1 MEKKYNH
8 HQIEQHW
15 YQIWENNDQFK
26 PSGLGSPYT
35 IMLPPPNVT
44 GSLHMGHAF
53 NHTIIDTLIR
63 YHRMKGHNTLWQP
76 GTDHAGIATQM
87 VVERQ
92 LNIEGKTR
100 HDLGRDKFIDRIWDW
115 KRASGDNIMNQ
126 LRRLGSSLDW
136 SRDRFSMDD
145 KLSEAVINI
154 FIRLHKEGLIY
165 RDKRLVNW
173 DPVLHTAVSDLEVL
187 SELESGYLWYFRY
200 PLTDSSGYLVVST
213 TRPETI
219 FGDTGIAVHP
229 KDKRY
234 QDLIGKTVILP
245 LVGRE
250 ITIIADSYIDQ
261 KFGTGCVKITPA
273 HDFNDA
279 KIGRIHNLEQI
290 NIFDI
295 NAAINNNAPVK
306 YHGLDRYEARDIIIN
321 DLKNLGLLAGI
332 KNHTFMVPR
341 GDRSGVVIE
350 PFLTNQWYVNVGL
363 LAKPAIKAVQ
373 EGKIKFIPNKW
384 DKTFYNWMDDIQDW
398 CVSRQIWW
406 GHRIPAWYDEEENV
420 YVAYNEAAVRQEN
433 DIAEDIHLVQDE
445 DVLDT
450 WFSSALWPFSTLG
463 WPSDTDALHTWYP
476 SSVLVTGFDIIFF
489 WVARMIMMGLHF
501 MNDVPFKEV
510 YIHGLVRDSYGHK
523 MSKSKGNWLDPVDII
538 DGIDLKSLVKKRT
551 TGLMSPVNSP
561 KIKRDTCREFPNGIQ
576 AYGTDALRFTFA
588 SLATTG
594 RDINLDL
601 RRIGGYRNFCNKLW
615 NAARY
620 VLINIEKESITIDDV
635 DVALS
640 LSDRWIISRL
650 QETKKKVTVAIDG
663 YRFDHAAQ
671 GLYEFI
677 WDDYCSWYL
686 EFSKVILTNK
696 DATEDAK
703 RGTRHT
709 LVCVLESILRLTHP
723 FMPFITEEIWQN
735 IAPLAGKIGDSIM
748 SQSYPIT
755 NEGKIDR
762 SGVYEMEW
770 IMDFIIGVR
779 SIRSQIN
786 ISPKKQ
792 LSVIVRNSHQE
803 DMDYIENNY
812 KLLINL
818 ANLDSIKVLTGEAPI
833 AAIALVGTM
842 EILIPLEG
850 LIDRTTE
857 IRRLNR
863 EITKLEKAIKKS
875 SKKINNKH
883 YVLKAPE
890 PVVEKERDRLTEMEQ
905 SFSKLRRQRLKLV
918 DIDL

>member
-1 MEKKYNH
+1 MDKKYNH

-15 YQIWENNDQFK
+15 YQIWENNGQFK
-26 PSGLGSPYT
+26 PSGSGSPYA

-53 NHTIIDTLIR
+53 NHTIMDTLTR
-63 YHRMKGHNTLWQP
+63 YHRMKGYNTLWQP

-100 HDLGRDKFIDRIWDW
+100 HDLGRNKFIDRIWDW
-115 KRASGDNIMNQ
+115 KKASGDNIMRQ

-136 SRDRFSMDD
+136 SRDSFTMDEG
-145 KLSEAVINI
+145 LSEAVKHI
-154 FIRLHKEGLIY
+154 FVQLHKEGLIY

-173 DPVLHTAVSDLEVL
+173 DPVLHTALSDLEVL
-187 SELESGYLWYFRY
+187 SELESGHLWYFRY
-200 PLTDSSGYLVVST
+200 PLSNKSGHLVVST

-219 FGDTGIAVHP
+219 LGDTGVAVHP
-229 KDKRY
+229 EDKRY
-234 QDLIGKTVILP
+234 QNLIGETVTLP

-250 ITIIADSYIDQ
+250 IPIIADSHVDQ
-261 KFGTGCVKITPA
+261 KFGTGCLKITPA

-290 NIFDI
+290 NIFNID
-295 NAAINNNAPVK
+295 AAINNNAPAK
-306 YHGLDRYEARDIIIN
+306 YRGLDRYEARNIIVN
-321 DLKNLGLLAGI
+321 DFKKLGLLAGI
-332 KNHTFMVPR
+332 KAHKLMVPR

-350 PFLTNQWYVNVGL
+350 PFLTNQWYVRVDL
-363 LAKPAIKAVQ
+363 LAEPAIKAVQ
-373 EGKIKFIPNKW
+373 EGRIKFIPNNW
-384 DKTFYNWMDDIQDW
+384 NKTFYNWMDDIQDW

-406 GHRIPAWYDEEENV
+406 GHRIPAWYDEEGNV

-433 DIAEDIHLVQDE
+433 NISEDVHLRQDE

-463 WPSDTDALHTWYP
+463 WPNNTDALHTWYP

-501 MNDVPFKEV
+501 MGDVPFREV
-510 YIHGLVRDSYGHK
+510 YIHGLVRDSHGHK
-523 MSKSKGNWLDPVDII
+523 MSKSKGNGLDPIDII
-538 DGIDLKSLVKKRT
+538 DGIDLESLVKKRT
-551 TGLMSPVNSP
+551 TGLMSPKDSP
-561 KIKRDTCREFPNGIQ
+561 KIQRHTRKEFPEGIQ

-594 RDINLDL
+594 RDINFDL

-620 VLINIEKESITIDDV
+620 VLINIERRDITIDGGGI
-635 DVALS
+635 S
-640 LSDRWIISRL
+640 LGLADRWIISRL
-650 QETKKKVTVAIDG
+650 QETKQNVTAAIDG

-671 GLYEFI
+671 YLYEFI
-677 WDDYCSWYL
+677 WDNYCSWYL
-686 EFSKVILTNK
+686 ELSKVVLTNK
-696 DATEDAK
+696 NETETVK

-709 LVCVLESILRLTHP
+709 LVYVLESILRLTHP

-735 IAPLAGKIGDSIM
+735 IAPLAGKTGGSIM
-748 SQSYPIT
+748 YQSYPIV
-755 NEGKIDR
+755 NESEINKLVI
-762 SGVYEMEW
+762 SEMEW
-770 IMDFIIGVR
+770 IMAFIMGVR

-792 LSVIVRNSHQE
+792 LSVIVRNGHQK
-803 DMDYIENNY
+803 DIDSIETNY
-812 KLLINL
+812 KFLIYL
-818 ANLDSIKVLTGEAPI
+818 ANLGSIRVLTSEAPI
-833 AAIALVGTM
+833 SATALVGKM

-850 LIDRTTE
+850 LLDRKTE
-857 IRRLNR
+857 IQRLNR
-863 EITKLEKAIKKS
+863 EITKLEGAIKKS
-875 SKKINNKH
+875 FKKLNNEN
-883 YVLKAPE
+883 YMLKAPE
-890 PVVEKERDRLTEMEQ
+890 LIVRKERDRLTEMELA
-905 SFSKLRRQRLKLV
+905 FSQLRQQHLKLV
-918 DIDL
+918 DMDV